1 MMRCPEECRK
11 QWRPKQEKLDQQ
23 KQMKKEEREENRKR
37 QEERKQRKKKREKKK
52 PRKENTIEVKRLAK
66 KWEIW
71 DKDEEAVK
79 SEAEAMGLVSKYFYK
94 WIQIFEKKASK
105 WMLTRKL

>member
-1 MMRCPEECRK
+1 
-11 QWRPKQEKLDQQ
+11 
-23 KQMKKEEREENRKR
+23 
-37 QEERKQRKKKREKKK
+37 
-52 PRKENTIEVKRLAK
+52 VKRLAK